1 MPVDTIPFDLPS
13 SPRSRAAHVARPLL
27 SSLARFS
34 RLLALYR
41 DTHHGPADMFGDRVL
56 DALGIAIAAD
66 RNALDTIPVSGP
78 LVIAANHPHGALD
91 GLALAALLRRVRPDI
106 RLLANYLLSIVPELR
121 ASCFFVDPFD
131 SPSAV
136 ARSLPGLRDSR
147 RWLQNGGALIAFP
160 AGEVAGTRGDDGV
173 PLERAWS
180 ETIARLAES
189 TGAMLLPAFISGAN
203 SSLFYRAGRVHP
215 VLRTALLPHELL
227 NKRGARVHVTFSAP
241 LVPTTGATELTAR
254 AQATVVDLAAQRS
267 RMEAGSSE
275 ACGPSPEPR
284 APSPDVEALSS
295 DSLLVDAGRY
305 RVYCARA
312 SEIPL
317 TLAAIGRLRA
327 IAYRAAG
334 EGTATDVDLDAF
346 DRDYLHLFAWDCA
359 ERRVIGAY
367 RIGVVADIVRRRGV
381 AGLYT
386 RTLFNYGPELI
397 DALGPALELGRSF
410 VSPEYQRNYQALLL
424 LWRGIGAFVVRHPE
438 HRVLFGP
445 VSISG
450 TYCDAS
456 HALLAGFLE
465 QNHLDS
471 SLARLVSPKH
481 PRPSNETVRPVVPA
495 DADAADRLIR
505 EMERDGKSMPV
516 LLRQYLKL
524 NARALGFSVDP
535 AFGHVLD
542 ALMAVDL
549 TRVQPGILRRYF
561 GDAGLASYLAHQSRV
576 GHRAA

>member
-1 MPVDTIPFDLPS
+1 MPVDNFPFDLPS
-13 SPRSRAAHVARPLL
+13 SPHSRAAHVARPLL

-34 RLLALYR
+34 RLLTLYR
-41 DTHHGPADMFGDRVL
+41 DTHQGPADTFGDRVL
-56 DALGIAIAAD
+56 DALGIAIATD
-66 RNALDTIPVSGP
+66 QQALHSIPDSGP
-78 LVIAANHPHGALD
+78 LVVAANHPHGALD
-91 GLALAALLRRVRPDI
+91 GLALAALLRRVRPDV
-106 RLLANYLLSIVPELR
+106 RVLANYLLSIVPELR

-131 SPSAV
+131 SRSGV
-136 ARSLPGLRDSR
+136 ARSLSGLRDSR

-180 ETIARLAES
+180 ETVARLAGS
-189 TGAMLLPAFISGAN
+189 TGATLVPAFISGAN

-215 VLRTALLPHELL
+215 LVRTALLPRELL
-227 NKRGARVHVTFSAP
+227 NKRGARVHITFLAP
-241 LVPTTGATELTAR
+241 LAPTMQATTLTAR
-254 AQATVVDLAAQRS
+254 AQEAVVELAATSS
-267 RMEAGSSE
+267 RMETGSPTPGRAES
-275 ACGPSPEPR
+275 R
-284 APSPDVEALSS
+284 APSRDIEALSS

-317 TLAAIGRLRA
+317 TLAEIGRLRA
-327 IAYRAAG
+327 TAYRAAG
-334 EGTATDVDLDAF
+334 EGTGADVDLDTF
-346 DRDYLHLFAWDCA
+346 DRDYLHLFAWDCG
-359 ERRVIGAY
+359 EQRVIGAY
-367 RIGVVADIVRRRGV
+367 RIGIVADIVRRRGV

-386 RTLFNYGPELI
+386 RTLFDYGPELI

-456 HALLAGFLE
+456 HALLARFLE

-481 PRPSNETVRPVVPA
+481 PRPPNESLRSVVPA
-495 DADAADRLIR
+495 DADAADKLVR

-516 LLRQYLKL
+516 LLRHYLKL

-561 GDAGLASYLAHQSRV
+561 GDAGLASYLAHQSRAAD
-576 GHRAA
+576 RAA

>member
-1 MPVDTIPFDLPS
+1 MPVDNFPFDLPS
-13 SPRSRAAHVARPLL
+13 SLRSRAAHVARPLL
-27 SSLARFS
+27 SSLAGFS
-34 RLLALYR
+34 RLLTLYR

-56 DALGIAIAAD
+56 DALGIAVAAD
-66 RNALDTIPVSGP
+66 QSALDTIPVSGP

-91 GLALAALLRRVRPDI
+91 GLALAAMLRRVRPDI
-106 RLLANYLLSIVPELR
+106 RVLANYLLSFVPELR

-131 SPSAV
+131 SRSAV
-136 ARSLPGLRDSR
+136 ARSLAGLRHSR

-160 AGEVAGTRGDDGV
+160 AGEVAGSRGDDGV

-180 ETIARLAES
+180 ETVARLAGS
-189 TGAMLLPAFISGAN
+189 TGATLVPAFISGAN
-203 SSLFYRAGRVHP
+203 SSLFYYAGRVHP
-215 VLRTALLPHELL
+215 LVRTALLPRELL
-227 NKRGARVHVTFSAP
+227 NKRGARVRITFSAP
-241 LVPTTGATELTAR
+241 LVPTIGATALTAR
-254 AQATVVDLAAQRS
+254 ARKAVIELAAI
-267 RMEAGSSE
+267 
-275 ACGPSPEPR
+275 SPKLGQAESR
-284 APSPDVEALSS
+284 APNPDIEALSP

-334 EGTATDVDLDAF
+334 EGTGADVDLDAF

-359 ERRVIGAY
+359 EQRVIGAY

-410 VSPEYQRNYQALLL
+410 VSPDYQRNYQALLL
-424 LWRGIGAFVVRHPE
+424 LWRGIGAFVVRRPE
-438 HRVLFGP
+438 HQVLFGP
-445 VSISG
+445 VSISA

-481 PRPSNETVRPVVPA
+481 PRPSNETLRPVVPA
-495 DADAADRLIR
+495 DADATDKLIR
-505 EMERDGKSMPV
+505 DMERDGKSMPV

>member
-1 MPVDTIPFDLPS
+1 MPVDNLPFDPPS
-13 SPRSRAAHVARPLL
+13 SPRSRAARVARPLL

-34 RLLALYR
+34 KLLTLYR
-41 DTHHGPADMFGDRVL
+41 DTHQGPADMFADRVV

-66 RNALDTIPVSGP
+66 QKALDTIPVSGP
-78 LVIAANHPHGALD
+78 LVITANHPHGALD
-91 GLALAALLRRVRPDI
+91 GLALAALLRRVRPDV
-106 RLLANYLLSIVPELR
+106 RVLANYLLSIVPELR

-131 SPSAV
+131 NRSAV
-136 ARSLPGLRDSR
+136 ARSLSGLRDSR
-147 RWLQNGGALIAFP
+147 RWLQKGGALITFP
-160 AGEVAGTRGDDGV
+160 AGEVAGTCRDDGV
-173 PLERAWS
+173 PLERIWS
-180 ETIARLAES
+180 ETVARLAGS
-189 TGAMLLPAFISGAN
+189 TGATLLPAFISGAN
-203 SSLFYRAGRVHP
+203 SSLFYRAGRLHP
-215 VLRTALLPHELL
+215 LLRTALLPHELL

-241 LVPTTGATELTAR
+241 LVPTAGASELTAR
-254 AQATVVDLAAQRS
+254 AREAVIELATTSS
-267 RMEAGSSE
+267 RMEARPPKLGQAES
-275 ACGPSPEPR
+275 R
-284 APSPDVEALSS
+284 APSRDIEALS
-295 DSLLVDAGRY
+295 DNSLVVDAGRY

-312 SEIPL
+312 SDIPV
-317 TLAAIGRLRA
+317 TLDEIGRLRA

-334 EGTATDVDLDAF
+334 EGTGADVDLDAF
-346 DRDYLHLFAWDCA
+346 DRDYLHLFAWDRS

-367 RIGVVADIVRRRGV
+367 RIGVVADIVRKRGV

-424 LWRGIGAFVVRHPE
+424 LWRGIGAFVSRNPE

-456 HALLAGFLE
+456 HALLARFLE

-471 SLARLVSPKH
+471 SLARLVSPTH
-481 PRPSNETVRPVVPA
+481 PRPANESLRSVVPA
-495 DADAADRLIR
+495 DADAADKLIR
-505 EMERDGKSMPV
+505 EMESDGKSMPV

-549 TRVQPGILRRYF
+549 TRVPPGILRRYF
-561 GDAGLASYLAHQSRV
+561 GDAGLASYLAHQSRAAE
-576 GHRAA
+576 RAA

>member
-1 MPVDTIPFDLPS
+1 MPVDNLPFDLPS

-27 SSLARFS
+27 SSVARFS
-34 RLLALYR
+34 RLLTLYC
-41 DTHHGPADMFGDRVL
+41 DTHQGPADTFGDRVL

-66 RNALDTIPVSGP
+66 QSVLDTIPASGP
-78 LVIAANHPHGALD
+78 LVVAANHPHGALD
-91 GLALAALLRRVRPDI
+91 GLALAALLRRVRPDV
-106 RLLANYLLSIVPELR
+106 RVLANYLLSIVPELH

-131 SPSAV
+131 SRSAV
-136 ARSLPGLRDSR
+136 ARSLAGLRDSR
-147 RWLQNGGALIAFP
+147 RWLQKGGALITFP
-160 AGEVAGTRGDDGV
+160 AGEVAGRCGNDGV

-180 ETIARLAES
+180 ETVARLAES
-189 TGAMLLPAFISGAN
+189 TGAALLPAFISGAN
-203 SSLFYRAGRVHP
+203 SSWFYRAGRVHP
-215 VLRTALLPHELL
+215 LLRTAFLPHELL
-227 NKRGARVHVTFSAP
+227 NKRGTRVQISFADP
-241 LVPTTGATELTAR
+241 LVSTTGATELTAR
-254 AQATVVDLAAQRS
+254 AQAAVVGLATATC
-267 RMEAGSSE
+267 ETEIDG
-275 ACGPSPEPR
+275 
-284 APSPDVEALSS
+284 LSS
-295 DSLLVDAGRY
+295 DALLVDADRY
-305 RVYCARA
+305 RVYCAPA

-317 TLAAIGRLRA
+317 TLADIGRLRA

-334 EGTATDVDLDAF
+334 EGTGSDVDLDAF
-346 DRDYLHLFAWDCA
+346 DRDYLHLFAWDRS

-367 RIGVVADIVRRRGV
+367 RIGVVADIVRRKGV

-386 RTLFNYGPELI
+386 RSLFSYGPEFI
-397 DALGPALELGRSF
+397 HALGPALELGRSF
-410 VSPEYQRNYQALLL
+410 VSPGYQRNYQALLL

-481 PRPSNETVRPVVPA
+481 PRPSNRTLRSVVPS
-495 DADAADRLIR
+495 DAEAADKLIR
-505 EMERDGKSMPV
+505 EMESDGKSMPV
-516 LLRQYLKL
+516 LLRQYLRL

-535 AFGHVLD
+535 VFGNVLD

-549 TRVQPGILRRYF
+549 TRVQPAILRRYF

-576 GHRAA
+576 GDQAA